1 MRRILGRGLAVLLSV
16 AAVSAPAQPETMRPE
31 TVGEGTPEAAAPRGV
46 IPVPVSDVRREGTFR
61 PGEPF
66 TYAVRAPHGDVP
78 AAELAACLDGLG
90 WRQAGKGRPDLEIG
104 IDPAAR
110 GIVSEEAYRLE
121 IAPRGIAVSARTAA
135 GAFYAVQT
143 LLQLMDDGRAE
154 EIACRTI
161 EDAPRFAYRGFMI
174 DVSRHFRSVEFV
186 KRQID
191 AMALFK
197 LNRLHMHLTDGAGW
211 RIEIDRYPRLT
222 EFAAWRPYEDW
233 QSWWEGDRS
242 YCEADDPRAR
252 GGFYTK
258 KEIREIVE
266 YARLRH
272 IEVIPEIE
280 MPGHSEEVTAAYPE
294 LGCHGEPYR
303 DGDLCPGNERTFE
316 FLENV
321 LLEVMELFPSEYIHI
336 GGDEAGKSAWR
347 DCAKCRERMRSEGL
361 KDVDELQ
368 SYLIHRIERFLNAH
382 GRRLLGWDEILDGGL
397 APGATVMSWRGTEG
411 GLKAIRAGQ
420 QAVFVPGEFCY
431 LDYTQDAPFT
441 QPLSIGGYTPL
452 RKVYSFEPVPAEMT
466 PDEERLL
473 LGVQA
478 NLWTER
484 IATPEYAE
492 YMLYPRL
499 LIVAEKGWCAP
510 ERVSEESLMP
520 RLLRYCE
527 RLDAEGINYRIPSLR
542 NYHEFCVFTDSVR
555 TTAEC
560 PLPTAILRYTLD
572 GSVPTAASQRYTGPM
587 TFRDDATL
595 RLRAF
600 HADGRTGDWVTI
612 RYEKCGFARPAEP
625 RETQPGL
632 LAEWYF
638 KRFPDCAAI
647 GGAQADGRCV
657 ADSVHFPQEATGR
670 RAVGIVFRGY
680 IDVPE
685 KGIHTFALAS
695 NDGSVLRI
703 GDRVVIDNDGEHP
716 LLEKTGQA
724 ALSAGLHP
732 LELRF
737 FDYNG
742 GKVQLSLVSED
753 GGRRTL
759 DGKWLRHVPA
769 ESR

>member
-1 MRRILGRGLAVLLSV
+1 MPGHFLQAIEHYPWL
-16 AAVSAPAQPETMRPE
+16 TCFRPE
-31 TVGEGTPEAAAPRGV
+31 TWSEQAFSSPLCLGRD
-46 IPVPVSDVRREGTFR
+46 DVLRF
-61 PGEPF
+61 
-66 TYAVRAPHGDVP
+66 
-78 AAELAACLDGLG
+78 C
-90 WRQAGKGRPDLEIG
+90 
-104 IDPAAR
+104 
-110 GIVSEEAYRLE
+110 
-121 IAPRGIAVSARTAA
+121 
-135 GAFYAVQT
+135 
-143 LLQLMDDGRAE
+143 E
-154 EIACRTI
+154 EI
-161 EDAPRFAYRGFMI
+161 
-174 DVSRHFRSVEFV
+174 
-186 KRQID
+186 
-191 AMALFK
+191 
-197 LNRLHMHLTDGAGW
+197 W
-211 RIEIDRYPRLT
+211 
-222 EFAAWRPYEDW
+222 
-233 QSWWEGDRS
+233 
-242 YCEADDPRAR
+242 
-252 GGFYTK
+252 
-258 KEIREIVE
+258 
-266 YARLRH
+266 
-272 IEVIPEIE
+272 
-280 MPGHSEEVTAAYPE
+280 EEV
-294 LGCHGEPYR
+294 
-303 DGDLCPGNERTFE
+303 F
-316 FLENV
+316 
-321 LLEVMELFPSEYIHI
+321 ELFPYEYVHI
-336 GGDEAGKSAWR
+336 GGDEVNMKNWNR
-347 DCAKCRERMRSEGL
+347 CPRCRARMRTEGL
-361 KDVDELQ
+361 ADGHALQ
-368 SYLIHRIERFLNAH
+368 AWFTRRMQRFFTEH
-382 GRRLLGWDEILDGGL
+382 GRRMIGWDELL
-397 APGATVMSWRGTEG
+397 ADEVDPATTIMWWRPWEPQSVSDATRRGCDVIVSAQSWFYFSLEEDAGSLARTAGFEIRPDS
-411 GLKAIRAGQ
+411 LSDEQKARIKGIQ
-420 QAVFVPGEFCY
+420 GH
-431 LDYTQDAPFT
+431 
-441 QPLSIGGYTPL
+441 
-452 RKVYSFEPVPAEMT
+452 
-466 PDEERLL
+466 
-473 LGVQA
+473 
-478 NLWTER
+478 LWTEKVPSWSR
-484 IATPEYAE
+484 AE

>member
-1 MRRILGRGLAVLLSV
+1 MEHAILR
-16 AAVSAPAQPETMRPE
+16 AAVSF
-31 TVGEGTPEAAAPRGV
+31 AAGLAL
-46 IPVPVSDVRREGTFR
+46 T
-61 PGEPF
+61 
-66 TYAVRAPHGDVP
+66 ACAAP
-78 AAELAACLDGLG
+78 AAEELPTLLPQPRETVWKSGSYRLPERVRIGYDSPGLAAT
-90 WRQAGKGRPDLEIG
+90 AGYLAEALAPYATATTAEGEGDITLST
-104 IDPAAR
+104 DTASLA
-110 GIVSEEAYRLE
+110 EEAYRLSVSRPGIRITAGSPRGAANGIATLRQLLPPGAVREAEIPCTE
-121 IAPRGIAVSARTAA
+121 IADEPAFGWRGAM
-135 GAFYAVQT
+135 
-143 LLQLMDDGRAE
+143 L
-154 EIACRTI
+154 
-161 EDAPRFAYRGFMI
+161 
-174 DVSRHFRSVEFV
+174 DVSRHFFDKEEILGLLD
-186 KRQID
+186 Q
-191 AMALFK
+191 MARLK
-197 LNRLHMHLTDGAGW
+197 LNKFHWHLTDDQGW
-211 RIEIDRYPRLT
+211 RIEIRRYPDLT
-222 EFAAWRPYEDW
+222 GKGAWRHFNKQDTICTGRVRRELNDDFLLPEKRLRT
-233 QSWWEGDRS
+233 EG
-242 YCEADDPRAR
+242 ADTLY
-252 GGFYTK
+252 GGCYTQRD
-258 KEIREIVE
+258 IREIVS
-266 YARLRH
+266 YAAARG
-272 IEVIPEIE
+272 IDVIPEID
-280 MPGHSEEVTAAYPE
+280 MPGHFLQAIEHYPWLTCFRPETWSEQAFSSPLCLGRDDVLRFCEEIWEEV
-294 LGCHGEPYR
+294 
-303 DGDLCPGNERTFE
+303 F
-316 FLENV
+316 
-321 LLEVMELFPSEYIHI
+321 ELFPYEYVHI
-336 GGDEAGKSAWR
+336 GGDEVNMKNWNR
-347 DCAKCRERMRSEGL
+347 CPRCRARMRAEGL
-361 KDVDELQ
+361 ADGHALQ
-368 SYLIHRIERFLNAH
+368 AWFTRRMQRFFTEH
-382 GRRLLGWDEILDGGL
+382 GRRMIGWDELL
-397 APGATVMSWRGTEG
+397 ADEVDPATTIMWWRPWEPQSVSDATRRGCDVIVSAQSWFYFSLEEDAGSLARTAGFEIRPDS
-411 GLKAIRAGQ
+411 LSDEQKARIKGIQ
-420 QAVFVPGEFCY
+420 GH
-431 LDYTQDAPFT
+431 
-441 QPLSIGGYTPL
+441 
-452 RKVYSFEPVPAEMT
+452 
-466 PDEERLL
+466 
-473 LGVQA
+473 
-478 NLWTER
+478 LWTEKVPSWSR
-484 IATPEYAE
+484 AE

-612 RYEKCGFARPAEP
+612 RYEKCGFARPVEP

>member
-31 TVGEGTPEAAAPRGV
+31 TVGEGTPEAALRGV

-66 TYAVRAPHGDVP
+66 TYAVRASHGDVP

-104 IDPAAR
+104 IDPAAC
-110 GIVSEEAYRLE
+110 GIASEEAYRLE

-258 KEIREIVE
+258 EEIREIVE

-347 DCAKCRERMRSEGL
+347 DCAKCR
-361 KDVDELQ
+361 
-368 SYLIHRIERFLNAH
+368 
-382 GRRLLGWDEILDGGL
+382 
-397 APGATVMSWRGTEG
+397 
-411 GLKAIRAGQ
+411 
-420 QAVFVPGEFCY
+420 
-431 LDYTQDAPFT
+431 
-441 QPLSIGGYTPL
+441 
-452 RKVYSFEPVPAEMT
+452 
-466 PDEERLL
+466 
-473 LGVQA
+473 
-478 NLWTER
+478 
-484 IATPEYAE
+484 
-492 YMLYPRL
+492 
-499 LIVAEKGWCAP
+499 
-510 ERVSEESLMP
+510 
-520 RLLRYCE
+520 
-527 RLDAEGINYRIPSLR
+527 
-542 NYHEFCVFTDSVR
+542 
-555 TTAEC
+555 
-560 PLPTAILRYTLD
+560 
-572 GSVPTAASQRYTGPM
+572 
-587 TFRDDATL
+587 
-595 RLRAF
+595 
-600 HADGRTGDWVTI
+600 
-612 RYEKCGFARPAEP
+612 
-625 RETQPGL
+625 
-632 LAEWYF
+632 
-638 KRFPDCAAI
+638 
-647 GGAQADGRCV
+647 
-657 ADSVHFPQEATGR
+657 
-670 RAVGIVFRGY
+670 
-680 IDVPE
+680 
-685 KGIHTFALAS
+685 
-695 NDGSVLRI
+695 
-703 GDRVVIDNDGEHP
+703 
-716 LLEKTGQA
+716 
-724 ALSAGLHP
+724 
-732 LELRF
+732 
-737 FDYNG
+737 
-742 GKVQLSLVSED
+742 
-753 GGRRTL
+753 
-759 DGKWLRHVPA
+759 
-769 ESR
+769 